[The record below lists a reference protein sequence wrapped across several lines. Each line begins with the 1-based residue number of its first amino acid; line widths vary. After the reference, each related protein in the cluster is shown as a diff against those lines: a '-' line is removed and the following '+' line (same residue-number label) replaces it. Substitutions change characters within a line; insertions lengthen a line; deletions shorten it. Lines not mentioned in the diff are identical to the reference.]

1 MLKGMSKGC
10 SKKLAGRFA
19 VLTPECLRSKA
30 GRNRKKGIAMKRP
43 ADCMTMQ
50 DIRAE
55 IDRLDVA
62 LIGLLVERVGYIDR
76 AAQVKT
82 EIGLPARITDRVEQ
96 VVANV
101 CAEADAQGLAPD
113 LAETLW
119 RQLIDWSI
127 AREETVLGADA
138 RTEAK

>member
-1 MLKGMSKGC
+1 
-10 SKKLAGRFA
+10 
-19 VLTPECLRSKA
+19 
-30 GRNRKKGIAMKRP
+30 MKRP
-43 ADCMTMQ
+43 ADCETMQ

-55 IDRLDVA
+55 IDRLDAA
-62 LIGLLVERVGYIDR
+62 LIALLVERAGYIDR
-76 AAQVKT
+76 AALVKAGA
-82 EIGLPARITDRVEQ
+82 GLPARIDARVEQ

-101 CAEADAQGLAPD
+101 RAEAVAQGLSPD

-138 RTEAK
+138 PKETK

>member
-1 MLKGMSKGC
+1 
-10 SKKLAGRFA
+10 
-19 VLTPECLRSKA
+19 
-30 GRNRKKGIAMKRP
+30 MKRP

-55 IDRLDVA
+55 IDRLDIA
-62 LIGLLVERVGYIDR
+62 LIGLLVERAGYIDR
-76 AAQVKT
+76 AAQVKAT
-82 EIGLPARITDRVEQ
+82 VGLPARIDDRVEQ

-101 CAEADAQGLAPD
+101 RATAAAQGLAPD

-127 AREETVLGADA
+127 AREENHLGADA
-138 RTEAK
+138 RTETK